1 MDGDSPSYV
10 DDKLFIGANTD
21 IGVVIYVLNGNWV
34 TLLGYEWV
42 TGSVYIV
49 VNTNCSWW
57 RRIVRWCL
65 YWYCS

>member
-10 DDKLFIGANTD
+10 DNELFVGANTD

-49 VNTNCSWW
+49 VKMNCLWW
-57 RRIVRWCL
+57 RRIVR
-65 YWYCS
+65 